1 MEGGKMSG
9 KKFAA
14 ISIVLALAV
23 SAAFA
28 STLQQSQQDQQKA
41 MDAYMKMAATNEN
54 HAYLAKFAGEW
65 NISTT
70 AWMQPGAP
78 PQTSKGSSQSEMIL
92 GGRFLKM
99 HFKGTMFGQPF
110 EGLQIVGYD
119 NMKKK
124 ITSFWIDST
133 STAFFLTEGSIDMA
147 TKTTTETG
155 VWPDP
160 MGGTMGVKGITKM
173 VTPDEYTYEMYMIGP
188 DGKEFKSMEY
198 HAIRKK

>member
-1 MEGGKMSG
+1 M

-14 ISIVLALAV
+14 ISIVMALAV

-28 STLQQSQQDQQKA
+28 SVPQQSQQDQQKA
-41 MDAYMKMAATNEN
+41 MEAYMKLAATNEN
-54 HAYLAKFAGEW
+54 HAHLAKFAGEW

-78 PQTSKGSSQSEMIL
+78 PQKSQGSSQVAVLL
-92 GGRFLKM
+92 GGRFIKM
-99 HFKGTMFGQPF
+99 NFKGTMFGQPF
-110 EGLQIVGYD
+110 EGIQIAGYD

-124 ITSFWIDST
+124 YITFWIDST
-133 STAFFLTEGSIDMA
+133 STSFFLTEGSIDTA

-160 MGGTMGVKGITKM
+160 MTGGTMGVKGVTKLIG
-173 VTPDEYTYEMYMIGP
+173 PDEYTYEMFMVGA
-188 DGKEFKSMEY
+188 DGQEFKSMEY
-198 HAIRKK
+198 RAVRKR

>member
-1 MEGGKMSG
+1 MSG

-14 ISIVLALAV
+14 ISTAMVLAV

-28 STLQQSQQDQQKA
+28 SAPQQSQQDQQQV
-41 MDAYMKMAATNEN
+41 MEAYMRMAATNEN
-54 HAYLAKFAGEW
+54 HAHLAKFAGEW
-65 NISTT
+65 EVTTT

-110 EGLQIVGYD
+110 EGMQIVGYD

-124 ITSFWIDST
+124 IISFWIDST
-133 STAFFLTEGSIDMA
+133 STAFFLTEGTLDPA
-147 TKTTTETG
+147 AKTTIEKG
-155 VWPDP
+155 VWPDA
-160 MGGTMGVKGITKM
+160 MTGGTMGVKSVTKL
-173 VTPDEYTYEMYMIGP
+173 VGPDEYTYEMFMVGA
-188 DGKEFKSMEY
+188 DGQEFKSMEY
-198 HAIRKK
+198 RAVRKK

>member
-1 MEGGKMSG
+1 MSR
-9 KKFAA
+9 KLFLA
-14 ISIVLALAV
+14 ISIVMALAF

-28 STLQQSQQDQQKA
+28 STLQQSQEDQQKV
-41 MDAYMKMAATNEN
+41 MEAYMKLAATNEN

-65 NISTT
+65 DISTT

-99 HFKGTMFGQPF
+99 RFKGTMFGQPF
-110 EGLQIVGYD
+110 EGIQIVGYD

-124 ITSFWIDST
+124 IISFWVDST
-133 STAFFLTEGSIDMA
+133 STAFFLTEGMLDAA
-147 TKTTTETG
+147 TKTATETG
-155 VWPDP
+155 NWADP
-160 MGGTMGVKGITKM
+160 MGGTMGVKAVTKM

-198 HAIRKK
+198 RAIRKK